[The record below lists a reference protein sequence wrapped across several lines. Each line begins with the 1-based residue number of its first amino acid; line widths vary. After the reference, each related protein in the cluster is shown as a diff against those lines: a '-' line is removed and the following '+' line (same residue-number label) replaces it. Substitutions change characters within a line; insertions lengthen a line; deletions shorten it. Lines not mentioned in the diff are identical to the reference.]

1 MRKSGWLLCL
11 KYEPCTKP
19 EYIYK
24 LKGKDIHVLVQHV
37 VQKND
42 TIQKKQTTLNR
53 PEFFFSFVRF
63 EFTLRDSKFT

>member
-24 LKGKDIHVLVQHV
+24 LKGKDIHVPVQHV
-37 VQKND
+37 VQIKWHYPKKANYF
-42 TIQKKQTTLNR
+42 KQTGI
-53 PEFFFSFVRF
+53 FFQFCTFWVYFAR
-63 EFTLRDSKFT
+63 